1 MPRQTQFRF
10 PGRIEW
16 RYSYALPSV
25 GQVVTSAGESWR
37 VASVEESEDVLVC
50 SLEREES
57 RNAGEGTPEELG
69 A

>member
-25 GQVVTSAGESWR
+25 GEVVTSAGEVWR
-37 VASVEESEDVLVC
+37 VASVEHDEDKLVC
-50 SLEREES
+50 FLE
-57 RNAGEGTPEELG
+57 AGEPCDAGASTPEELG